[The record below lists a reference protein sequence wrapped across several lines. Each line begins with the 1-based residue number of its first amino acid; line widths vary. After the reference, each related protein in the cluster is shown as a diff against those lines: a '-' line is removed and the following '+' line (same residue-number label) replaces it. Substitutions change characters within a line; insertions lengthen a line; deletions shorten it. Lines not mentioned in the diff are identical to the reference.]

1 MYADYRDLN
10 KANAK
15 DDFLLLRML
24 FTILWI
30 NVEAIIRSKWLQ
42 KTNKITFVM
51 LFSLKNVGSTHQCNI
66 MTSCHD
72 MMHQEIK
79 VYVDGRIAK
88 LREGENLVETLRKLF
103 ERLKEY

>member
-1 MYADYRDLN
+1 
-10 KANAK
+10 
-15 DDFLLLRML
+15 
-24 FTILWI
+24 
-30 NVEAIIRSKWLQ
+30 
-42 KTNKITFVM
+42 M

-88 LREGENLVETLRKLF
+88 LREGENLVENLRKLF